1 MENLSELES
10 NILKAV
16 EEGIDV
22 MKDGGFTNEE
32 IETQLDTILDQIGE
46 RSDFFKEEIQ
56 TLKEEK
62 LDIPFGDFEFDTKEA
77 NLDDL
82 IKGAVEKTEDQP
94 IKNNPVKEKRV
105 KYFYSSFSHS
115 LSQTLS
121 LGERLYSINIFK
133 CFSKGN
139 PLIFTNPQ
147 PKSGRATV
155 IIINPLVLKSIKP
168 KILFINSAD
177 TKAITLYVTC
187 LGVNPKNTLLSILVI
202 SPLIFF

>member
-56 TLKEEK
+56 ALKEEK

-94 IKNNPVKEKRV
+94 IKNNPVKEM
-105 KYFYSSFSHS
+105 
-115 LSQTLS
+115 
-121 LGERLYSINIFK
+121 ER
-133 CFSKGN
+133 
-139 PLIFTNPQ
+139 
-147 PKSGRATV
+147 
-155 IIINPLVLKSIKP
+155 
-168 KILFINSAD
+168 
-177 TKAITLYVTC
+177 
-187 LGVNPKNTLLSILVI
+187 
-202 SPLIFF
+202 

>member
-94 IKNNPVKEKRV
+94 IKNNPIKEM
-105 KYFYSSFSHS
+105 
-115 LSQTLS
+115 
-121 LGERLYSINIFK
+121 ER
-133 CFSKGN
+133 
-139 PLIFTNPQ
+139 
-147 PKSGRATV
+147 
-155 IIINPLVLKSIKP
+155 
-168 KILFINSAD
+168 
-177 TKAITLYVTC
+177 
-187 LGVNPKNTLLSILVI
+187 
-202 SPLIFF
+202 

>member
-32 IETQLDTILDQIGE
+32 IETQLDTILAQIGE

-56 TLKEEK
+56 ALKEEK
-62 LDIPFGDFEFDTKEA
+62 LDIPFGDFEFDAKEP

-94 IKNNPVKEKRV
+94 IKNNPIKEM
-105 KYFYSSFSHS
+105 
-115 LSQTLS
+115 
-121 LGERLYSINIFK
+121 ER
-133 CFSKGN
+133 
-139 PLIFTNPQ
+139 
-147 PKSGRATV
+147 
-155 IIINPLVLKSIKP
+155 
-168 KILFINSAD
+168 
-177 TKAITLYVTC
+177 
-187 LGVNPKNTLLSILVI
+187 
-202 SPLIFF
+202 

>member
-56 TLKEEK
+56 ALKEEK
-62 LDIPFGDFEFDTKEA
+62 LDIPFGDFEFDTKEEH

-94 IKNNPVKEKRV
+94 IKNNPVKEM
-105 KYFYSSFSHS
+105 
-115 LSQTLS
+115 
-121 LGERLYSINIFK
+121 ER
-133 CFSKGN
+133 
-139 PLIFTNPQ
+139 
-147 PKSGRATV
+147 
-155 IIINPLVLKSIKP
+155 
-168 KILFINSAD
+168 
-177 TKAITLYVTC
+177 
-187 LGVNPKNTLLSILVI
+187 
-202 SPLIFF
+202 

>member
-32 IETQLDTILDQIGE
+32 IETQLDTILGQIGE

-94 IKNNPVKEKRV
+94 IKNNPAKEM
-105 KYFYSSFSHS
+105 
-115 LSQTLS
+115 
-121 LGERLYSINIFK
+121 ER
-133 CFSKGN
+133 
-139 PLIFTNPQ
+139 
-147 PKSGRATV
+147 
-155 IIINPLVLKSIKP
+155 
-168 KILFINSAD
+168 
-177 TKAITLYVTC
+177 
-187 LGVNPKNTLLSILVI
+187 
-202 SPLIFF
+202 

>member
-1 MENLSELES
+1 MENLNELES

-62 LDIPFGDFEFDTKEA
+62 LDIPFGDFEFDAKEEH

-94 IKNNPVKEKRV
+94 IKNNPAKEM
-105 KYFYSSFSHS
+105 
-115 LSQTLS
+115 
-121 LGERLYSINIFK
+121 ER
-133 CFSKGN
+133 
-139 PLIFTNPQ
+139 
-147 PKSGRATV
+147 
-155 IIINPLVLKSIKP
+155 
-168 KILFINSAD
+168 
-177 TKAITLYVTC
+177 
-187 LGVNPKNTLLSILVI
+187 
-202 SPLIFF
+202 

>member
-62 LDIPFGDFEFDTKEA
+62 LAIPFSEFEFDAKEEHS
-77 NLDDL
+77 LDDL

-94 IKNNPVKEKRV
+94 IKNNPAKEM
-105 KYFYSSFSHS
+105 
-115 LSQTLS
+115 
-121 LGERLYSINIFK
+121 ER
-133 CFSKGN
+133 
-139 PLIFTNPQ
+139 
-147 PKSGRATV
+147 
-155 IIINPLVLKSIKP
+155 
-168 KILFINSAD
+168 
-177 TKAITLYVTC
+177 
-187 LGVNPKNTLLSILVI
+187 
-202 SPLIFF
+202 

>member
-56 TLKEEK
+56 ALKEEK
-62 LDIPFGDFEFDTKEA
+62 LDIPFSDFEFDTKEEHS
-77 NLDDL
+77 LDDL

-94 IKNNPVKEKRV
+94 TKNNPVKEM
-105 KYFYSSFSHS
+105 
-115 LSQTLS
+115 
-121 LGERLYSINIFK
+121 ER
-133 CFSKGN
+133 
-139 PLIFTNPQ
+139 
-147 PKSGRATV
+147 
-155 IIINPLVLKSIKP
+155 
-168 KILFINSAD
+168 
-177 TKAITLYVTC
+177 
-187 LGVNPKNTLLSILVI
+187 
-202 SPLIFF
+202 

>member
-1 MENLSELES
+1 MEELNELES

-22 MKDGGFTNEE
+22 MKDGGFTNKE

-56 TLKEEK
+56 ALKEEK

-94 IKNNPVKEKRV
+94 IKNNPIKEM
-105 KYFYSSFSHS
+105 
-115 LSQTLS
+115 
-121 LGERLYSINIFK
+121 ER
-133 CFSKGN
+133 
-139 PLIFTNPQ
+139 
-147 PKSGRATV
+147 
-155 IIINPLVLKSIKP
+155 
-168 KILFINSAD
+168 
-177 TKAITLYVTC
+177 
-187 LGVNPKNTLLSILVI
+187 
-202 SPLIFF
+202 

>member
-56 TLKEEK
+56 ALKEEK

-77 NLDDL
+77 NLDYL

-94 IKNNPVKEKRV
+94 IKNNPIKEM
-105 KYFYSSFSHS
+105 
-115 LSQTLS
+115 
-121 LGERLYSINIFK
+121 ER
-133 CFSKGN
+133 
-139 PLIFTNPQ
+139 
-147 PKSGRATV
+147 
-155 IIINPLVLKSIKP
+155 
-168 KILFINSAD
+168 
-177 TKAITLYVTC
+177 
-187 LGVNPKNTLLSILVI
+187 
-202 SPLIFF
+202 

>member
-56 TLKEEK
+56 ALKEEK

-94 IKNNPVKEKRV
+94 IKNNPAKEM
-105 KYFYSSFSHS
+105 
-115 LSQTLS
+115 
-121 LGERLYSINIFK
+121 ER
-133 CFSKGN
+133 
-139 PLIFTNPQ
+139 
-147 PKSGRATV
+147 
-155 IIINPLVLKSIKP
+155 
-168 KILFINSAD
+168 
-177 TKAITLYVTC
+177 
-187 LGVNPKNTLLSILVI
+187 
-202 SPLIFF
+202 

>member
-56 TLKEEK
+56 ALKEEK
-62 LDIPFGDFEFDTKEA
+62 LDIPFSDFEFDTKEA

-94 IKNNPVKEKRV
+94 IKNNPAKEM
-105 KYFYSSFSHS
+105 
-115 LSQTLS
+115 
-121 LGERLYSINIFK
+121 ER
-133 CFSKGN
+133 
-139 PLIFTNPQ
+139 
-147 PKSGRATV
+147 
-155 IIINPLVLKSIKP
+155 
-168 KILFINSAD
+168 
-177 TKAITLYVTC
+177 
-187 LGVNPKNTLLSILVI
+187 
-202 SPLIFF
+202 

>member
-56 TLKEEK
+56 ALKEEK
-62 LDIPFGDFEFDTKEA
+62 LDIPFGDFEFDTKED

-94 IKNNPVKEKRV
+94 IKNNPAKEM
-105 KYFYSSFSHS
+105 
-115 LSQTLS
+115 
-121 LGERLYSINIFK
+121 ER
-133 CFSKGN
+133 
-139 PLIFTNPQ
+139 
-147 PKSGRATV
+147 
-155 IIINPLVLKSIKP
+155 
-168 KILFINSAD
+168 
-177 TKAITLYVTC
+177 
-187 LGVNPKNTLLSILVI
+187 
-202 SPLIFF
+202 